1 MYTSSS
7 DVGLDIA
14 TYHIS
19 IFKLL
24 LELRFRPLLV
34 VGDHK
39 GVAAVLQ
46 ELPEPQLIFKA
57 ACA

>member
-1 MYTSSS
+1 MRSLRC
-7 DVGLDIA
+7 GLGHA

-24 LELRFRPLLV
+24 FELRVGPLLV

-39 GVAAVLQ
+39 CVAAVLQ
-46 ELPEPQLIFKA
+46 ELPEPQLIFQA